1 MEQASVEHSHGH
13 QMDPY
18 VEYSSSKL
26 GMWLFLGTEI
36 LLFGGLFAA
45 YAIFRA
51 KYPEMFAEQHE
62 ELNKQ
67 MGAINTCI
75 LIFSSLTMAMGVTA
89 IKRGKQKLTAILLL
103 VTIICGLGFGAVKY
117 LEYSAKFSHHIYP
130 DTSIFFSLY
139 FLMTGLHMLHVF
151 IGLLILATMFVLTL
165 KGKFTAEYNTPVE
178 VGGLYW
184 HLVDL
189 IWIYLFPLLYLIA

>member
-1 MEQASVEHSHGH
+1 MGDASAEHSHGH
-13 QMDPY
+13 HMDPA

-51 KYPEMFAEQHE
+51 KYPEMFFEQHV
-62 ELNKQ
+62 ELNKK

-75 LIFSSLTMAMGVTA
+75 LIFSSLTMAMGVSA
-89 IKRGKQKLTAILLL
+89 IQRGKQKATAILILI
-103 VTIICGLGFGAVKY
+103 TIICGLGFGVVKY
-117 LEYSAKFSHHIYP
+117 FEYSAKFHHHIYP
-130 DTSIFFSLY
+130 STSIFFSLY
-139 FLMTGLHMLHVF
+139 FMMTGLHMIHVF
-151 IGLLILATMFVLTL
+151 VGLVILSVLFVLTL
-165 KGKFTAEYNTPVE
+165 KGKFNAKYSTPVE

-189 IWIYLFPLLYLIA
+189 IWIYLFPLLYLIG

>member
-1 MEQASVEHSHGH
+1 MGEVSTEHSHVH
-13 QMDPY
+13 HMDPA

-51 KYPEMFAEQHE
+51 KYPEMFMEQHL
-62 ELNKQ
+62 ELNKK
-67 MGAINTCI
+67 MGAVNTCI
-75 LIFSSLTMAMGVTA
+75 LIFSSLTMAMGVSA
-89 IKRGKQKLTAILLL
+89 IQRGKQKATAILLL
-103 VTIICGLGFGAVKY
+103 ITILCGLGFGVVKY
-117 LEYSAKFSHHIYP
+117 FEYSAKFHHHIYP

-139 FLMTGLHMLHVF
+139 FMMTGLHMLHVF
-151 IGLLILATMFVLTL
+151 VGLLILAALFVLTM
-165 KGKFTAEYNTPVE
+165 KGKFNEKYSTPVE

>member
-165 KGKFTAEYNTPVE
+165 KGKFTAEYNTPIE